1 MDTTSQYKKLDL
13 EQLAIKLLINSI
25 YGAFGNKWFYFF
37 NVDLAQS
44 ITLQGQDLIKFTI
57 KAVNFYFK
65 ERWHLDTELHE
76 KLGISKYT
84 INKVTSEAAIYTDT
98 DSIYVEFG
106 SALESIEGMPEL
118 TEDEY
123 LNMCIKIDEYRLCG
137 YFKTAFD
144 KYGTLFNTVN
154 QQNFELENLSVKA
167 MWLKKKNYALRV
179 SYEPN
184 SKQQLL
190 RDTGG
195 DYEVFKG
202 LEMIK
207 GSYPIW
213 ARNHLTVLTKIFLD
227 KGNAIDPEEDIL
239 PLFLSIKKEMILKST
254 DELAQTFSC
263 RVYDKYVKSEKK
275 LELLK
280 GIPIYAR
287 AASYYNHLLITNEL
301 VGKYQKVKEGQKIK
315 YFYPKENEKGWDV
328 FAYAP
333 GNYPTEFAL
342 PLDYD
347 RQFFALIVEPI
358 NRQLLALGLTE
369 FNVHLKRNIEMVKTG
384 SKKPLS
390 KEEMFPLYV
399 IDTATL
405 EYIEV
410 PEKYWNIIG
419 NPKAEIKDSE
429 FNEYISI
436 ITKYGLNTKVVPSSK
451 LEPYRKRTAK
461 RLNIELEESPVV
473 LQSKLEL

>member
-1 MDTTSQYKKLDL
+1 MDSESLYKKLDL

-57 KAVNFYFK
+57 KAVNFYFN
-65 ERWHLDTELHE
+65 ERWHLDTELHQ
-76 KLGISKYT
+76 KLGISQYK
-84 INKVTSEAAIYTDT
+84 INKIDSDAAIYTDT
-98 DSIYVEFG
+98 DSIYVHFG
-106 SALESIEGMPEL
+106 GAIDSIEGMPTL

-123 LNMCIKIDEYRLCG
+123 LNLCVKIDEYRLAE
-137 YFKTAFD
+137 YFNTAFD
-144 KYGTLFNTVN
+144 KYGSHFNTVN
-154 QQNFELENLSVKA
+154 QQNFELETLSAKA

-179 SYEPN
+179 AYEPN
-184 SKQQLL
+184 PDRELL
-190 RDTGG
+190 KTKNKE
-195 DYEVFKG
+195 YEVFKG

-213 ARNHLTVLTKIFLD
+213 ARNHLSKLTKKILE
-227 KGNAIDPEEDIL
+227 KGNSIDPEKDIL
-239 PLFLSIKKEMILKST
+239 PTFLSIKKEMKLKT
-254 DELAQTFSC
+254 TEDLAQTFRC
-263 RVYDKYVKSEKK
+263 RVYDKYVKSESK

-287 AASYYNHLLITNEL
+287 AAAYYNHKLVTNKL
-301 VGKYQKVKEGQKIK
+301 VGKYQKVREGEKIK
-315 YFYPKENEKGWDV
+315 YYYPLVNDENEWEV

-333 GNYPTEFAL
+333 GNYPTEVAL

-347 RQFFALIVEPI
+347 KQFFALIVEPI

-390 KEEMFPLYV
+390 DEEKYPLF
-399 IDTATL
+399 IINTENL
-405 EYIEV
+405 EHEQI
-410 PEKYWNIIG
+410 PDKYWNLIG
-419 NPKAEIKDSE
+419 NPNAEVKNED
-429 FNEYISI
+429 FNEYLSI
-436 ITKYGLNTKVVPSSK
+436 ITKYGLNTKVVPNSK
-451 LEPYRKRTAK
+451 LKSYIKRTSK
-461 RLNIELEESPVV
+461 RLGLEIEEIEKV
-473 LQSKLEL
+473 K